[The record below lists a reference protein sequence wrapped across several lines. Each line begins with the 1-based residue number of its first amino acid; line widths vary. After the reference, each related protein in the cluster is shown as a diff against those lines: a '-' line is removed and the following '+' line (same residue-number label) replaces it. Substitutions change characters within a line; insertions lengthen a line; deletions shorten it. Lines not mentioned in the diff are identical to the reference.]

1 MKGRVGDGSGQQV
14 SIFQHMEIEGPGIFP
29 DLLASRG
36 VPVEIHRLFETGEVP
51 TGIEA
56 PLIIMGGAMS
66 VHDEKE
72 FPFLAGEKEIIRM
85 YIRTGRPVVGICLGA
100 QLIADAAGSRVYPGT
115 RESGWCDVYKE
126 HPGYFS
132 GFPGRM
138 KVFQFHGDTFDLPE
152 GTLLLW
158 RGSEVPHQMFLLG
171 SAAGVQFHP
180 EITFPLIRE
189 WHRDLPHTG
198 LERLV
203 SRSRRFIPP
212 SHAFCGELV
221 DRFLLRGMR

>member
-1 MKGRVGDGSGQQV
+1 MTGRERDSASQPV
-14 SIFQHMEIEGPGIFP
+14 SIFQHMEIEGAGSFP
-29 DLLASRG
+29 DLLTSRG
-36 VPVEIHRLFETGEVP
+36 VQVETYRLYETGEVP
-51 TGIEA
+51 GGIET

-72 FPFLAGEKEIIRM
+72 FPFLAGEKEILRR
-85 YIRTGRPVVGICLGA
+85 YIREGRPVVGICLGA

-138 KVFQFHGDTFDLPE
+138 KVFQFHGDTFDLPD
-152 GTLLLW
+152 GALLLW
-158 RGSEVPHQMFLLG
+158 RGSEVRHQMFLLG

-180 EITFPLIRE
+180 EITVPLIRE
-189 WHRDLPHTG
+189 WYRDLPVTG
-198 LERLV
+198 LRSLETRSSRL
-203 SRSRRFIPP
+203 IPS
-212 SHAFCGELV
+212 SHAFCEELV
-221 DRFLLRGMR
+221 DRFLLRGMG

>member
-1 MKGRVGDGSGQQV
+1 MKPCGVEV
-14 SIFQHMEIEGPGIFP
+14 AILQHMEIEGAGIFP
-29 DLLASRG
+29 EHLRSRG
-36 VPVEIHRLFETGEVP
+36 VQVRIHRLFETGEVP
-51 TGIEA
+51 EGLEA

-72 FPFLAGEKEIIRM
+72 FPFLAGEKELIRG
-85 YIRTGRPVVGICLGA
+85 YIREGRPVLGICLGA

-132 GFPGRM
+132 GFPGHM

-152 GTLLLW
+152 GATLLW
-158 RGSEVPHQMFLLG
+158 TGREVRHQMFLIG
-171 SAAGVQFHP
+171 SAAAVQFHP
-180 EITFPLIRE
+180 EITVPLIRD
-189 WHRDLPHTG
+189 WYRDLPG
-198 LERLV
+198 AELGALLARSSRL
-203 SRSRRFIPP
+203 IPP

-221 DRFLLRGMR
+221 DRFLLKKAG